1 MNISPGSKAVDSK
14 QIEADQDS
22 TIATY
27 ADENPSQTDWNYE
40 ATVSQVESILSRI
53 ESGELDLADVFE
65 QFSTAVRY
73 LRQCETFLAQRQ
85 NQVDLLIE
93 TLTDEEF

>member
-1 MNISPGSKAVDSK
+1 MDTSPGSSAAYSK

-22 TIATY
+22 TIA
-27 ADENPSQTDWNYE
+27 ARSSEHSSQTDWNYE
-40 ATVSQVESILSRI
+40 ATVAQVESILSGI

-73 LRQCETFLAQRQ
+73 LKQCEAFLAQRQ
-85 NQVDLLIE
+85 KQVDLLIE